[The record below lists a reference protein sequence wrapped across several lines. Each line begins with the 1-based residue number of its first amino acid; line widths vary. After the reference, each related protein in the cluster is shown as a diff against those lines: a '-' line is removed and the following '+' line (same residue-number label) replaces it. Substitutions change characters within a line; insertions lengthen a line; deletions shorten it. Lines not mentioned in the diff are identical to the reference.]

1 MQVVLLLE
9 GVVGKVLTTPSLR
22 AYQTGENEY
31 TLEGETL
38 RLEALVP
45 ERILILEDE
54 EEVLE
59 GEWVTEE
66 QSEAAIPIT
75 YFLAVPPERAA
86 ADALGL
92 MMRQVVAEG
101 TVSDEELLR
110 VAPALEA
117 RAWRIGLAMVP
128 GDVYS
133 HGGFLYRCV
142 QAHTTQADWRPE
154 ATPALWRRV
163 QPKEMNPLW
172 QPDTDYGQGDVAGYP
187 DNQTLYV
194 CTQAHTS
201 QKGWEPPNV
210 PALWKER
217 K

>member
-38 RLEALVP
+38 RLEVLTP

-54 EEVLE
+54 EEVIE

-75 YFLAVPPERAA
+75 SFLALSPERAA

-101 TVSDEELLR
+101 AVSDEELLR
-110 VAPALEA
+110 VAPALQA
-117 RAWRIGLAMVP
+117 RVWRPVLAVVP

-133 HGGFLYRCV
+133 HGSSLYRCV

-172 QPDTDYGQGDVAGYP
+172 QLNTGYGQGDVAGYP

>member
-38 RLEALVP
+38 RLEALTP

-54 EEVLE
+54 EEIGE
-59 GEWVTEE
+59 GETITQE
-66 QSEAAIPIT
+66 QKERGIPIER
-75 YFLAVPPERAA
+75 FLAVSPERAA

-101 TVSDEELLR
+101 AVSDEELLR

-117 RAWRIGLAMVP
+117 RAWLPGLMVAP

-133 HGGFLYRCV
+133 HGGSLYRCV

-163 QPKEMNPLW
+163 QPRGDTPPW
-172 QPDTDYGQGDVAGYP
+172 QPNTDYGVGDVAGYP
-187 DNQTLYV
+187 DSLTLYI
-194 CTQAHTS
+194 CAQAHTS
-201 QKGWEPPNV
+201 LRGWEPPNV
-210 PALWKER
+210 PALWKE
-217 K
+217 KK